1 MGGTSIIQGVT
12 VKDSYYFYHH
22 KEAKMS
28 QYKSLNRDTMGASSI
43 NTTFSMIFV
52 TTMMMMIF
60 CSTTTT
66 NMAMVE
72 AKTATESDGPPPFFL
87 QDPKD
92 SLCLAGEVFKRCSID
107 TLWYVVGNPGQY
119 QIHKRLVDTDA
130 IAATDD
136 VDSDGLCMAKKT
148 CTDTTKMEQLK
159 VTKCSHCGA
168 KQWNI
173 LGDADT
179 GYVLTTSIGDDEDAN
194 NINSLPSTCVVRK
207 DDMVMTAPC
216 ESSEVPYTP
225 LQLRFATRADL
236 VSMGSIVARFIAA
249 SADNQMAFVQEA
261 ITANPDI
268 VHEKDW
274 DGLTALI
281 PAASAGHLDVGR
293 YLIEHGSDVNISDK
307 DGITALMEAS
317 IMGHLPVVEL
327 LIQKGATLDATANS
341 GVTALWLAASE
352 GRTPIVQY
360 LLSQGASIRN
370 TRSDGITALMSASIG
385 GHYDVVQL
393 LVQSGADVTVTDL
406 DGSTPL
412 MNAAEN
418 GTMAIVELIST
429 AVEYDPKYMNAIS
442 QSGYTALI
450 IASAHGHT
458 DIVRYL
464 LEHNADPNVVA
475 ETKVTALMYAAASNR
490 VDVMKALVEVGKV
503 DLEVK
508 HNNGGTAVL
517 EAATGS
523 AVDALQYLISVGAN
537 IEFVDDDGVT
547 PLMAIASLGSY
558 DGQQLILDALRKK
571 FSEAELTNYINLHSY
586 SGGSTIMFATAGGHY
601 NITKQL
607 YELGANAHA
616 IARATPE
623 YLTKLNANI
632 EAGKI
637 SPDEEAHIDGV
648 TALHVAA
655 QGGHL
660 DVVQYLIDVA
670 KVDVNIADDAG
681 RTPLTL
687 AIKGNY
693 NEVAMLLVK
702 AGANPNQPYVDDD
715 GVSHNLLFDAIMIEN
730 EEFATLLI
738 EHGAD
743 LYYVDEKK
751 VSTLLQASHRG
762 LKKVVNA
769 LLTKY
774 GTDVT
779 NGSAKDNYLNE
790 ASDDGITPLIAA
802 SSEGHTEVVKSLIA
816 SKVNIEVKD
825 SDNTTALMTASA
837 RGHTE
842 IVQELLTA
850 GALVNEQ
857 NTDGHTALMFAYS
870 GKNQVVTLWERY
882 KQYVKDNTDGTKE
895 VDDNGTGQIIRE
907 ALDKHIALVELLV
920 KVGKADIHL
929 KDKEGHK
936 AKDFDYNPDTD
947 NDLMDKAKK
956 TTKIIDES
964 KNEL

>member
-1 MGGTSIIQGVT
+1 MRFGNKNMSRSPCFVANNNGT
-12 VKDSYYFYHH
+12 
-22 KEAKMS
+22 MS
-28 QYKSLNRDTMGASSI
+28 S
-43 NTTFSMIFV
+43 FV
-52 TTMMMMIF
+52 MMMLLMIMF
-60 CSTTTT
+60 TLVQGKKASET
-66 NMAMVE
+66 
-72 AKTATESDGPPPFFL
+72 DGPPPFFL

-107 TLWYVVGNPGQY
+107 TLWYVVGSPGEY
-119 QIHKRLVDTDA
+119 QIHKRLVDTDDTSSTSA
-130 IAATDD
+130 DD
-136 VDSDGLCMAKKT
+136 TAESGDGICLAKKT
-148 CTDTTKMEQLK
+148 CTETSKMEQLK

-179 GYVLTTSIGDDEDAN
+179 GYILTTSVGDEKV
-194 NINSLPSTCVVRK
+194 SGSGSSSTTLPTTCVVRK

-249 SADNQMAFVQEA
+249 AADNQLEFVQE
-261 ITANPDI
+261 TLTSNPEI

-281 PAASAGHLDVGR
+281 PAASAGHVDICR
-293 YLIEHGSDVNISDK
+293 YLVEHGSDVNIADK

-327 LIQKGATLDATANS
+327 LLQKGATLDATANS

-352 GRTPIVQY
+352 GQVAIVQY
-360 LLSQGASIRN
+360 LITQGANIGN
-370 TRSDGITALMSASIG
+370 TRNDGITALMSSSIG

-393 LVQSGADVTVTDL
+393 LVQSGADVTVTDM

-458 DIVRYL
+458 EIVRYL
-464 LEHNADPNVVA
+464 LEHNVDPTIVA
-475 ETKVTALMYAAASNR
+475 PSEVTPLMYAAASNR
-490 VDVMKALVEVGKV
+490 VDVMKVLVEVGKV
-503 DLEVK
+503 DIEAK

-523 AVDALQYLISVGAN
+523 AVEALQYLIEVGAN

-623 YLTKLNANI
+623 YLAKLQAKI
-632 EAGKI
+632 EAGTV
-637 SPDEEAHIDGV
+637 SPDEEPHIDGV

-660 DVVQYLIDVA
+660 EVVQYLIDVA

-693 NEVAMLLVK
+693 DEVATTLVK
-702 AGANPNQPYVDDD
+702 AGANPNQAYVDDD

-730 EEFATLLI
+730 EEFATLLV
-738 EHGAD
+738 ENGAD

-762 LKKVVNA
+762 LKKVVDA
-769 LLTKY
+769 LLVKH

-779 NGSAKDNYLNE
+779 AGTAKSNYLNE

-816 SKVNIEVKD
+816 ANVNIEVKD

-837 RGHTE
+837 RGHTD

-882 KQYVKDNTDGTKE
+882 KQYMKENSDGTKE
-895 VDDNGTGQIIRE
+895 VDDNGTGKVIQE

-920 KVGKADIHL
+920 KVGKADINL

-947 NDLMDKAKK
+947 NDLILKAKK
-956 TTKIIDES
+956 TTKIVDES